1 MTEHKEPPLRA
12 IRTFHRDAEGHWF
25 ARLEC
30 GHNQHTRHDPP
41 WINRPWVPSS
51 LGRIAMLGRELA
63 CRKCAEGAVADPL
76 PYPPPPAV
84 EGKR

>member
-12 IRTFHRDAEGHWF
+12 IRSFHRDAEGHWF

-51 LGRIAMLGRELA
+51 LGRIAMLGSELA